1 MVDPDVHPRTAREES
16 RSAGERADPERTPAE
31 NTGDDDLD
39 NLQYGAYVAADR
51 DPVFPVAVGAG
62 SLTTIMLSGWAWI
75 EIGRDSVLAAVALVI
90 PMVFA
95 AGVVLVAARRR
106 RPRLGIQIS
115 PTEVMLGN
123 WPERTF
129 RFPRAAVTKVAMS
142 NGQWTGSSTVAP
154 GGHDFRRR
162 MHHYLQI
169 TLRSGDTFCVAADPH
184 NNPVHDR
191 IVRELRR
198 TAAPAALEPQPAS
211 SASPKPSPEG
221 PVDRPSR
228 APEAPPTGLAAPS
241 SAEKLWAAA
250 TLKHDEV
257 LLAYLPY
264 ETEPLILMRYPAL
277 TDITHPATAGFH
289 DALEEANTLRTETMP
304 ADTKFAAAYR
314 DSVRRL
320 AVAWATAER
329 AAKREGTSYLDPA
342 DRRKLEQ
349 AAKLLRHAEG
359 AASPPE
365 RAVYLRQ
372 VKSIMEELVDNGAIH
387 TPPKIVEAIDT
398 ARTLAIEAAEQ
409 R

>member
-1 MVDPDVHPRTAREES
+1 MPLRTSREES
-16 RSAGERADPERTPAE
+16 RSAGERGDPECTPVA
-31 NTGDDDLD
+31 GAGAADLD
-39 NLQYGAYVAADR
+39 NLQYGTYVAADR
-51 DPVFPVAVGAG
+51 DPMFPVVFGAG
-62 SLTTIMLSGWAWI
+62 SLTTLMVSGWTWT
-75 EIGRDSVLAAVALVI
+75 EFGRDSILATIALVI
-90 PMVFA
+90 PMVIA
-95 AGVVLVAARRR
+95 LGAVLLAARRHP
-106 RPRLGIQIS
+106 PRLGIQIS

-142 NGQWTGSSTVAP
+142 NGPWTASSTAAAP
-154 GGHDFRRR
+154 DHDFRRR

-169 TLRSGDTFCVAADPH
+169 TVRSGDIFCVAADPH
-184 NNPVHDR
+184 NNPVNDR
-191 IVRELRR
+191 IIDELRR
-198 TAAPAALEPQPAS
+198 TAALEPQRAKPAG
-211 SASPKPSPEG
+211 PSPS
-221 PVDRPSR
+221 PPQ
-228 APEAPPTGLAAPS
+228 APAARQGGVPESPPTGLAAPS

-250 TLKHDEV
+250 TLRHDEV

-277 TDITHPATAGFH
+277 TDITHPATAAFH
-289 DALEEANTLRTETMP
+289 DALAEANTLRTATMP
-304 ADTKFAAAYR
+304 SDTTFAATYR

-320 AVAWATAER
+320 TVAWATAER
-329 AAKREGTSYLDPA
+329 SAKREGTTYLDPV

-387 TPPKIVEAIDT
+387 APPKIAEAIDT
-398 ARTLAIEAAEQ
+398 VTSLAIEATEQ